1 MHNPLLKHFLLKPQG
16 HSTNKQ
22 RMKNWNPSTSTL
34 ILRVFLTPNLYTLG
48 GLTWGKLLLTSSI
61 LGQCR

>member
-1 MHNPLLKHFLLKPQG
+1 
-16 HSTNKQ
+16 
-22 RMKNWNPSTSTL
+22 MKNWNPSTSTL